1 MKQQRGFTLVELII
15 VIVILGILA
24 VTAAPRFFDF
34 SDQARSS
41 TIEGLKAAV
50 QGGSEIGYAR
60 GALSGNAAYPVGEDL
75 LTELNITAADI
86 DDDAYTGQDE
96 WVYSVGTAT
105 VGDENVLYI
114 TLRSVIAPAD
124 GADADDIIGTNC
136 FLSYDATDAGNPPVI
151 ITTTSGC

>member
-50 QGGSEIGYAR
+50 QGASEIGYANN
-60 GALSGNAAYPVGEDL
+60 ALSGSAAYPLGQDL
-75 LTELNITAADI
+75 IDDYLNITSVEAGDY
-86 DDDAYTGQDE
+86 DNDYEGNDE
-96 WVYSVGTAT
+96 WVYAVD
-105 VGDENVLYI
+105 GDILYI
-114 TLRSVIAPAD
+114 TLTSVL
-124 GADADDIIGTNC
+124 GNADALDHDDISATEC
-136 FLSYDATDAGNPPVI
+136 FLSYDGSVEPPLIVTD
-151 ITTTSGC
+151 TEGC